1 MSDDLLKQLRGGY
14 VVDYDEENQVA
25 LCKEAA
31 DRIEELERK
40 LAKEKQYFK
49 EINEKAW
56 DVHARV
62 HQLEKQAE
70 HLVYALKMI
79 VRVDNPKEWRGFC
92 DVLIEETLNI
102 LEGR

>member
-1 MSDDLLKQLRGGY
+1 MTDDLVKRLRDFE
-14 VVDYDEENQVA
+14 VSDAMFSTCMES
-25 LCKEAA
+25 A

-62 HQLEKQAE
+62 HPLETQAE

-79 VRVDNPKEWRGFC
+79 VRVDNPKEWHGFC
-92 DVLIEETLNI
+92 EELIAETLKI
-102 LEGR
+102 LKGEDR

>member
-1 MSDDLLKQLRGGY
+1 MTDGLVNRLRDSRYDGQLMMR
-14 VVDYDEENQVA
+14 VA
-25 LCKEAA
+25 AA